1 MSKLHLLP
9 ELPPHPPECCSDIVL
24 GWYSE
29 DSFDFMRWFPGTKK
43 WKSVPNGVNISRP
56 VLAWSRMAIPSV
68 LERSKLKELRK
79 AK

>member
-43 WKSVPNGVNISRP
+43 SRP